1 MSIHKSKGLEFKVV
15 IHIGLEQWV
24 LPRKTK
30 KQGQWTFSDLE
41 GDKNLHYVAITR
53 AENFCYLVDMPI
65 RVKLENKEFKE
76 MSANKSEFLCIERLN
91 KHIVDLG
98 VM

>member
-15 IHIGLEQWV
+15 IHLGLEQWV

-41 GDKNLHYVAITR
+41 GDKNLH
-53 AENFCYLVDMPI
+53 
-65 RVKLENKEFKE
+65 
-76 MSANKSEFLCIERLN
+76 
-91 KHIVDLG
+91 
-98 VM
+98 